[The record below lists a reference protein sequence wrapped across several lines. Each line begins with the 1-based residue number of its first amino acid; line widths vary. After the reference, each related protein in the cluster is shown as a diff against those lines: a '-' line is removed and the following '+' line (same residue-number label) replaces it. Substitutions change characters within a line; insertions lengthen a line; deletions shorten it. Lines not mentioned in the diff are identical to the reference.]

1 MAMVVKNN
9 LQAKNTL
16 NQLGKNDKAKEKN
29 LKALATGM
37 KINSAGDDASGLSI
51 SERMEVQI
59 RGLDQD
65 NDNAQTGA
73 NMLKTAEGAV
83 SSTVD
88 ILRTLKEKAIEAAND
103 TATTT
108 DRQTIQKLF
117 DQYADQI
124 DDNALVTYNG
134 KYLLDG
140 SRQGLSQ
147 KTQQAFTNEQLGK
160 DMKLTTK
167 LTDLTRRDGSSLNIL
182 AGDTVNVS
190 YVKDGKT
197 YSASYAAK
205 DTTVEDIFK
214 QMNAIAGDVFDVA
227 GMRDTAEIGTGA
239 AGQTVKTAD
248 GESAISVKAKDAGT
262 AGSISGFTIGIS
274 DSQGQMKK
282 TVNSALDAFTETI
295 QAKDARADGSLKMQ
309 IGADANNTL
318 NIPLGDMSS
327 RALGLRGRDGSVLDV
342 TTQKGANAAMDVLDK
357 ALERALDQETTVGA
371 MSSRLDYT
379 ISNLTVQSE
388 NLTDAKSTLLDA
400 DMAKEMLAYT
410 RENVLMQA
418 AMAMLAQNNK
428 NAGWFLSLLG

>member
-1 MAMVVKNN
+1 MTINN
-9 LQAKNTL
+9 YVMSIGILNTL
-16 NQLGKNDKAKEKN
+16 NKHSASMANHMQHI
-29 LKALATGM
+29 ATGLR
-37 KINSAGDDASGLSI
+37 IARVADDPAGWAIGQ
-51 SERMEVQI
+51 RMDVRI
-59 RGLDQD
+59 RGLDAASR
-65 NDNAQTGA
+65 NAQQSKSL
-73 NMLKTAEGAV
+73 LKVADGGI

-103 TATTT
+103 TATTA

-160 DMKLTTK
+160 DTELKTK

-214 QMNAIAGDVFDVA
+214 QMNAIAGDVFDIA
-227 GMRDTAEIGTGA
+227 GMSDTAEIGTGA

-309 IGADANNTL
+309 IGADANNSL

-418 AMAMLAQNNK
+418 AMAMLAQNNQ

>member
-1 MAMVVKNN
+1 MTINN
-9 LQAKNTL
+9 YVMSIGILNTL
-16 NQLGKNDKAKEKN
+16 NKHSASMANHLRHIS
-29 LKALATGM
+29 TGLR
-37 KINSAGDDASGLSI
+37 IANVADDPAGWAIGQ
-51 SERMEVQI
+51 RMDVRI
-59 RGLDQD
+59 RGLDQA
-65 NDNAQTGA
+65 NRNAQQSKSL
-73 NMLKTAEGAV
+73 LKVADGGI

-103 TATTT
+103 TATTA

-140 SRQGLSQ
+140 SRQELSQ

-214 QMNAIAGDVFDVA
+214 QMNAIAGDVFDIA
-227 GMRDTAEIGTGA
+227 GMSDTAEIGTGA

-282 TVNSALDAFTETI
+282 TVNSALDAFTEII

>member
-1 MAMVVKNN
+1 MTINN
-9 LQAKNTL
+9 YVMSIGILNTL
-16 NQLGKNDKAKEKN
+16 NKHSASMANHLRHIS
-29 LKALATGM
+29 TGLR
-37 KINSAGDDASGLSI
+37 IANVADDPAGWAIGQ
-51 SERMEVQI
+51 RMDVRI
-59 RGLDQD
+59 RGLDQA
-65 NDNAQTGA
+65 NRNAQQSKSL
-73 NMLKTAEGAV
+73 LKVADGGI

-103 TATTT
+103 TATTA

-140 SRQGLSQ
+140 SRQELSQ

-160 DMKLTTK
+160 DTQLGTK

-214 QMNAIAGDVFDVA
+214 QMNAIAGDVFDIA
-227 GMRDTAEIGTGA
+227 GMSDTAEIGTGA

-379 ISNLTVQSE
+379 TSNLTVQSE

-410 RENVLMQA
+410 RESVLMQA

>member
-1 MAMVVKNN
+1 MTINN
-9 LQAKNTL
+9 YVMSIGILNTL
-16 NQLGKNDKAKEKN
+16 NKHSASMANHLRHIS
-29 LKALATGM
+29 TGLR
-37 KINSAGDDASGLSI
+37 IANVADDPAGWAIGQ
-51 SERMEVQI
+51 RMDVRI
-59 RGLDQD
+59 RGLDQA
-65 NDNAQTGA
+65 NRNAQQA
-73 NMLKTAEGAV
+73 KSLLKVADGGI

-103 TATTT
+103 TATTA
-108 DRQTIQKLF
+108 DRQTIQKIF

-140 SRQGLSQ
+140 SRQERSRQ
-147 KTQQAFTNEQLGK
+147 TQQAFTNEQLGK
-160 DMKLTTK
+160 DTQLGTK

-205 DTTVEDIFK
+205 DTTVADIFK
-214 QMNAIAGDVFDVA
+214 QMNAIAGDVFDIA
-227 GMRDTAEIGTGA
+227 GMSDTAEIGTGA
-239 AGQTVKTAD
+239 VGQTVKTVD
-248 GESAISVKAKDAGT
+248 GENAISVKAKDAGT

-410 RENVLMQA
+410 RESVLMQA

>member
-1 MAMVVKNN
+1 MTINN
-9 LQAKNTL
+9 YVMSIGILNTL
-16 NQLGKNDKAKEKN
+16 NKHSASMANHLRHIS
-29 LKALATGM
+29 TGLR
-37 KINSAGDDASGLSI
+37 IANVADDPAGWAIGQ
-51 SERMEVQI
+51 RMDVRI
-59 RGLDQD
+59 RGLDQA
-65 NDNAQTGA
+65 NRNAQQA
-73 NMLKTAEGAV
+73 KSLLKVADGGI

-103 TATTT
+103 TATTA

-140 SRQGLSQ
+140 SRQERSRQ
-147 KTQQAFTNEQLGK
+147 TQQAFTNEQLGK
-160 DMKLTTK
+160 DTQLGTK

-182 AGDTVNVS
+182 AGDTVNIS

-214 QMNAIAGDVFDVA
+214 QMNAIAGDVFDIA
-227 GMRDTAEIGTGA
+227 GMSDTAEIGTGA

-410 RENVLMQA
+410 RESVLMQA

-428 NAGWFLSLLG
+428 NAGW

>member
-1 MAMVVKNN
+1 MTINN
-9 LQAKNTL
+9 YVMSIGILNTL
-16 NQLGKNDKAKEKN
+16 NKHSASMANHLRHIS
-29 LKALATGM
+29 TGLR
-37 KINSAGDDASGLSI
+37 IANVADDPAGWAIGQ
-51 SERMEVQI
+51 RMDVRI
-59 RGLDQD
+59 RGLDAA
-65 NDNAQTGA
+65 NRNAQQSKSL
-73 NMLKTAEGAV
+73 LKVADGGI

-103 TATTT
+103 TATTA

-140 SRQGLSQ
+140 SRQELSQ

-205 DTTVEDIFK
+205 DTTVADIFK
-214 QMNAIAGDVFDVA
+214 QMNAIAGDVFDIA
-227 GMRDTAEIGTGA
+227 GMSDTAEIGTGA
-239 AGQTVKTAD
+239 AGQTVKTVD
-248 GESAISVKAKDAGT
+248 GENAISVKAKDAGT

-357 ALERALDQETTVGA
+357 ALERALDHETTVGA

>member
-1 MAMVVKNN
+1 MTINN
-9 LQAKNTL
+9 YVMSIGILNTL
-16 NQLGKNDKAKEKN
+16 NKHSASMANHLRHIS
-29 LKALATGM
+29 TGLR
-37 KINSAGDDASGLSI
+37 IANVADDPAGWAIGQ
-51 SERMEVQI
+51 RMDVRI
-59 RGLDQD
+59 RGLDQA
-65 NDNAQTGA
+65 NRNAQQSKSL
-73 NMLKTAEGAV
+73 LKVADGGI

-140 SRQGLSQ
+140 SRQELSQ

-160 DMKLTTK
+160 DTQLGTK

-214 QMNAIAGDVFDVA
+214 QMNAIAGDVFDIA
-227 GMRDTAEIGTGA
+227 GMSDTAEIGTGA
-239 AGQTVKTAD
+239 VGQTVKTVD
-248 GESAISVKAKDAGT
+248 GENAISVKAKDAGT

-388 NLTDAKSTLLDA
+388 NLTNAKSTLLDA

>member
-1 MAMVVKNN
+1 MTINN
-9 LQAKNTL
+9 YVMSIGILNTL
-16 NQLGKNDKAKEKN
+16 NKHSASMANHLRHIS
-29 LKALATGM
+29 TGLR
-37 KINSAGDDASGLSI
+37 IANVADDPAGWAIGQ
-51 SERMEVQI
+51 RMDVRI
-59 RGLDQD
+59 RGLDQA
-65 NDNAQTGA
+65 NRNAQQSKSL
-73 NMLKTAEGAV
+73 LKVADGGI

-140 SRQGLSQ
+140 SRQELSQ

-160 DMKLTTK
+160 DTQLGTK

-214 QMNAIAGDVFDVA
+214 QMNAIAGDVFDIA
-227 GMRDTAEIGTGA
+227 GMSDTAEIGTGA

-410 RENVLMQA
+410 RESVLMQA

>member
-1 MAMVVKNN
+1 MTINN
-9 LQAKNTL
+9 YVMSIGILNTL
-16 NQLGKNDKAKEKN
+16 NKHSASMANHLRHIS
-29 LKALATGM
+29 TGLR
-37 KINSAGDDASGLSI
+37 IANVADDPAGWAIGQ
-51 SERMEVQI
+51 RMDVRI
-59 RGLDQD
+59 RGLDQA
-65 NDNAQTGA
+65 NRNAQQA
-73 NMLKTAEGAV
+73 KSLLKVADGGI

-103 TATTT
+103 TATTA

-140 SRQGLSQ
+140 SRQERSRQ
-147 KTQQAFTNEQLGK
+147 TQQAFTNEQLGK
-160 DMKLTTK
+160 DTQLGTK

-182 AGDTVNVS
+182 AGDTVNIS

-239 AGQTVKTAD
+239 VGQTVKTVD
-248 GESAISVKAKDAGT
+248 GENAISVKAKDAGT

-410 RENVLMQA
+410 RESVLMQA

>member
-1 MAMVVKNN
+1 MTINN
-9 LQAKNTL
+9 YVMSIGILNTL
-16 NQLGKNDKAKEKN
+16 NKHSASMANHLRHIS
-29 LKALATGM
+29 TGLR
-37 KINSAGDDASGLSI
+37 IANVADDPAGWAIGQ
-51 SERMEVQI
+51 RMDVRI
-59 RGLDQD
+59 RGLDQA
-65 NDNAQTGA
+65 NRNAQQSKSL
-73 NMLKTAEGAV
+73 LKVADGGI

-103 TATTT
+103 TATTA

-140 SRQGLSQ
+140 SRQERSRQ
-147 KTQQAFTNEQLGK
+147 TQQAFTNEQLGK
-160 DMKLTTK
+160 DTQLGTK

-182 AGDTVNVS
+182 AGDTVNIS

-205 DTTVEDIFK
+205 DTTVADIFK
-214 QMNAIAGDVFDVA
+214 QMNAIAGDVFDIA
-227 GMRDTAEIGTGA
+227 GMSDTAEIGTGA
-239 AGQTVKTAD
+239 AGQTVKTVD
-248 GESAISVKAKDAGT
+248 GENAISVKAKDAGT

-410 RENVLMQA
+410 RESVLMQA

>member
-1 MAMVVKNN
+1 MTINN
-9 LQAKNTL
+9 YVMSIGILNTL
-16 NQLGKNDKAKEKN
+16 NKHSASMANHLRHIS
-29 LKALATGM
+29 TGLR
-37 KINSAGDDASGLSI
+37 IANVADDPAGWAIGQ
-51 SERMEVQI
+51 RMDVRI
-59 RGLDQD
+59 RGLDQA
-65 NDNAQTGA
+65 NRNAQQA
-73 NMLKTAEGAV
+73 KSLLKVADGGI

-103 TATTT
+103 TATTA

-117 DQYADQI
+117 DQYAEQI

-140 SRQGLSQ
+140 SRQELSQ

-160 DMKLTTK
+160 DTQLGTK

-182 AGDTVNVS
+182 AGDTVNIS

-205 DTTVEDIFK
+205 DTTVADIFK
-214 QMNAIAGDVFDVA
+214 QMNAIAGDVFDIA
-227 GMRDTAEIGTGA
+227 GMSDTAEIGTGA
-239 AGQTVKTAD
+239 AGQTVKTVD
-248 GESAISVKAKDAGT
+248 GENATSVKAKDAGT

-410 RENVLMQA
+410 RESVLMQA

>member
-1 MAMVVKNN
+1 MTINN
-9 LQAKNTL
+9 YVMSIGILNTL
-16 NQLGKNDKAKEKN
+16 NKHSASMANHLRHIS
-29 LKALATGM
+29 TGLR
-37 KINSAGDDASGLSI
+37 IANVADDPAGWAIGQ
-51 SERMEVQI
+51 RMDVRI
-59 RGLDQD
+59 RGLDQA
-65 NDNAQTGA
+65 NRNAQQSKSL
-73 NMLKTAEGAV
+73 LKVADGGI

-103 TATTT
+103 TATTA

-140 SRQGLSQ
+140 SRQERSRQ
-147 KTQQAFTNEQLGK
+147 TQQAFTNEQLGK
-160 DMKLTTK
+160 DTQLGTK

-182 AGDTVNVS
+182 AGDTVNIS

-239 AGQTVKTAD
+239 VGQTVKTVD
-248 GESAISVKAKDAGT
+248 GENAISVKAKDAGT

>member
-1 MAMVVKNN
+1 MTINN
-9 LQAKNTL
+9 YVMSIGILNTL
-16 NQLGKNDKAKEKN
+16 NKHSASMATHMQHI
-29 LKALATGM
+29 ATGLR
-37 KINSAGDDASGLSI
+37 IARVADDPAGWAIGQRMDVRICSLDAAS
-51 SERMEVQI
+51 R
-59 RGLDQD
+59 
-65 NDNAQTGA
+65 NAQQSKSL
-73 NMLKTAEGAV
+73 LKVADGGI

-103 TATTT
+103 TATTA

-160 DMKLTTK
+160 DTQLTTK

-182 AGDTVNVS
+182 AGDTVNIS

-227 GMRDTAEIGTGA
+227 GMSDTEEIGTGA
-239 AGQTVKTAD
+239 AGQTVKTID
-248 GESAISVKAKDAGT
+248 GEHAISVKAKDAGT

-274 DSQGQMKK
+274 DSKGQMKK
-282 TVNSALDAFTETI
+282 TVSSALDAFTETI

-309 IGADANNTL
+309 IGADANNSL

-418 AMAMLAQNNK
+418 AMAMLAQNNQ

>member
-1 MAMVVKNN
+1 MTINN
-9 LQAKNTL
+9 YVMSIGILNTL
-16 NQLGKNDKAKEKN
+16 NKHSASMANHLRHIS
-29 LKALATGM
+29 TGLR
-37 KINSAGDDASGLSI
+37 IANVADDPAGWAIGQ
-51 SERMEVQI
+51 RMDVRI
-59 RGLDQD
+59 RGLDQA
-65 NDNAQTGA
+65 NRNAQQSKSL
-73 NMLKTAEGAV
+73 LKVADGGI

-103 TATTT
+103 TATTA

-205 DTTVEDIFK
+205 DTTVADIFK
-214 QMNAIAGDVFDVA
+214 QMNAIAGDVFDIA
-227 GMRDTAEIGTGA
+227 GMSDTAEIGTGA
-239 AGQTVKTAD
+239 VGQTVKTVD
-248 GESAISVKAKDAGT
+248 GENAISVKAKDAGT

-410 RENVLMQA
+410 RESVLMQA

>member
-1 MAMVVKNN
+1 MTINN
-9 LQAKNTL
+9 YVMSIGILNTL
-16 NQLGKNDKAKEKN
+16 NKHSASMANHLRHIS
-29 LKALATGM
+29 TGLR
-37 KINSAGDDASGLSI
+37 IANVADDPAGWAIGQ
-51 SERMEVQI
+51 RMDVRI
-59 RGLDQD
+59 RGLDQA
-65 NDNAQTGA
+65 NRNAQQSKSL
-73 NMLKTAEGAV
+73 LKVADGGI

-103 TATTT
+103 TATTA

-140 SRQGLSQ
+140 SRQELSQ

-160 DMKLTTK
+160 DMQLGTK

-182 AGDTVNVS
+182 AGDMVNVS

-214 QMNAIAGDVFDVA
+214 QMNAIAGDVFDIA
-227 GMRDTAEIGTGA
+227 GMSDTAEIGTGA

>member
-1 MAMVVKNN
+1 MTINN
-9 LQAKNTL
+9 YVMSIGILNTL
-16 NQLGKNDKAKEKN
+16 NKHSASMANHLRHIS
-29 LKALATGM
+29 TGLR
-37 KINSAGDDASGLSI
+37 IANVADDPAGWAIGQ
-51 SERMEVQI
+51 RMDVRI
-59 RGLDQD
+59 RGLDQA
-65 NDNAQTGA
+65 NRNAQQSKSL
-73 NMLKTAEGAV
+73 LKVADGGI

-103 TATTT
+103 TATTA

-140 SRQGLSQ
+140 SRQELSQ

-214 QMNAIAGDVFDVA
+214 QMNAIAGDVFDIA
-227 GMRDTAEIGTGA
+227 GMSDTAEIGTGA

>member
-1 MAMVVKNN
+1 MTINN
-9 LQAKNTL
+9 YVMSIGILNTL
-16 NQLGKNDKAKEKN
+16 NKHSASMANHLRHIS
-29 LKALATGM
+29 TGLR
-37 KINSAGDDASGLSI
+37 IANVADDPAGWAIGQ
-51 SERMEVQI
+51 RMDVRI
-59 RGLDQD
+59 RGLDQA
-65 NDNAQTGA
+65 NRNAQQSKSL
-73 NMLKTAEGAV
+73 LKVADGGI

-103 TATTT
+103 TATTA

-140 SRQGLSQ
+140 SRQELSQ

-160 DMKLTTK
+160 DTQLGTK

-214 QMNAIAGDVFDVA
+214 QMNAIAGDVFDIA
-227 GMRDTAEIGTGA
+227 GMSDTAEIGTGA
-239 AGQTVKTAD
+239 AGQTVKTVD
-248 GESAISVKAKDAGT
+248 GENAISVKAKDAGT

>member
-1 MAMVVKNN
+1 MTINN
-9 LQAKNTL
+9 YVMSIGILNTL
-16 NQLGKNDKAKEKN
+16 NKHSASMANHLRHIS
-29 LKALATGM
+29 TGLR
-37 KINSAGDDASGLSI
+37 IANVADDPAGWAIGQ
-51 SERMEVQI
+51 RMDVRI
-59 RGLDQD
+59 RGLDQA
-65 NDNAQTGA
+65 NRNAQQSKSL
-73 NMLKTAEGAV
+73 LKVADGGI

-103 TATTT
+103 TATTA

-140 SRQGLSQ
+140 SRQELSQ

-214 QMNAIAGDVFDVA
+214 QMNAIAGDVFDIA
-227 GMRDTAEIGTGA
+227 GMSDTAEIGTGA
-239 AGQTVKTAD
+239 AGQTVKTVD

>member
-1 MAMVVKNN
+1 MTINN
-9 LQAKNTL
+9 YVMSIGILNTL
-16 NQLGKNDKAKEKN
+16 NKHSASMANHLRHIS
-29 LKALATGM
+29 TGLR
-37 KINSAGDDASGLSI
+37 IANVADDPAGWAIGQ
-51 SERMEVQI
+51 RMDVRI
-59 RGLDQD
+59 RGLDQA
-65 NDNAQTGA
+65 NRNAQQSKSL
-73 NMLKTAEGAV
+73 LKVADGGI

-103 TATTT
+103 TATTA

-167 LTDLTRRDGSSLNIL
+167 LTDLTRRDGSSLDIL

-214 QMNAIAGDVFDVA
+214 QMNAIAGDVFDIA
-227 GMRDTAEIGTGA
+227 GMSDTAEIGTGA

-410 RENVLMQA
+410 RESVLMQA

>member
-1 MAMVVKNN
+1 MTINN
-9 LQAKNTL
+9 YVMSIGILNTL
-16 NQLGKNDKAKEKN
+16 NKHSASMANHLRHIS
-29 LKALATGM
+29 TGLR
-37 KINSAGDDASGLSI
+37 IANVADDPAGWAIGQ
-51 SERMEVQI
+51 RMDVRI
-59 RGLDQD
+59 RGLDQA
-65 NDNAQTGA
+65 NRNAQQSKSL
-73 NMLKTAEGAV
+73 LKVADGGI

-103 TATTT
+103 TATTA

-140 SRQGLSQ
+140 SRQELSQ

-160 DMKLTTK
+160 DMQLGTK

-214 QMNAIAGDVFDVA
+214 QMNAIAGDVFDIA
-227 GMRDTAEIGTGA
+227 GMSDTAEIGTGA

-357 ALERALDQETTVGA
+357 SLERALDQETTVGA

>member
-1 MAMVVKNN
+1 MTINN
-9 LQAKNTL
+9 YVMSIGILNTL
-16 NQLGKNDKAKEKN
+16 NKHSASMANHLRHIS
-29 LKALATGM
+29 TGLR
-37 KINSAGDDASGLSI
+37 IANVADDPAGWAIGQ
-51 SERMEVQI
+51 RMDVRI
-59 RGLDQD
+59 RGLDQA
-65 NDNAQTGA
+65 NRNAQQSKSL
-73 NMLKTAEGAV
+73 LKVADGGI

-103 TATTT
+103 TATTA

-214 QMNAIAGDVFDVA
+214 QMNAIAGDVFDIA
-227 GMRDTAEIGTGA
+227 GMSDTAEIGTGA
-239 AGQTVKTAD
+239 VGQTVKTVD
-248 GESAISVKAKDAGT
+248 GENAISVKAKDAGT

-410 RENVLMQA
+410 RESVLMQA

>member
-1 MAMVVKNN
+1 MTINN
-9 LQAKNTL
+9 YVMSIGILNTL
-16 NQLGKNDKAKEKN
+16 NKHSASMANHLRHIS
-29 LKALATGM
+29 TGLR
-37 KINSAGDDASGLSI
+37 IANVVDDPAGWAIGQ
-51 SERMEVQI
+51 RMDVRI
-59 RGLDQD
+59 RGLDQA
-65 NDNAQTGA
+65 NRNAQQSKSL
-73 NMLKTAEGAV
+73 LKVADGGI

-103 TATTT
+103 TATTA

-140 SRQGLSQ
+140 SRQELSQ

-214 QMNAIAGDVFDVA
+214 QMNAIAGDVFDIA
-227 GMRDTAEIGTGA
+227 GMSDTAEIGTGA

>member
-1 MAMVVKNN
+1 MTINN
-9 LQAKNTL
+9 YVMSIGILNTL
-16 NQLGKNDKAKEKN
+16 NKHSASMANHLRHIS
-29 LKALATGM
+29 TGLR
-37 KINSAGDDASGLSI
+37 IANVADDPAGWAIGQ
-51 SERMEVQI
+51 RMDVRI
-59 RGLDQD
+59 RGLDQA
-65 NDNAQTGA
+65 NRNAQQA
-73 NMLKTAEGAV
+73 KSLLKVADGGI

-103 TATTT
+103 TATTA

-140 SRQGLSQ
+140 SRQGISQ

-205 DTTVEDIFK
+205 DTTVADIFK
-214 QMNAIAGDVFDVA
+214 QMNAIAGDVFDIA
-227 GMRDTAEIGTGA
+227 GMSDTAEIGTGA
-239 AGQTVKTAD
+239 AGQTVKTVD
-248 GESAISVKAKDAGT
+248 GENAISVKAKDAGT

-410 RENVLMQA
+410 RESVLMQA

>member
-1 MAMVVKNN
+1 MTINN
-9 LQAKNTL
+9 YVMSIGILNTL
-16 NQLGKNDKAKEKN
+16 NKHSASMANHLRHIS
-29 LKALATGM
+29 TGLR
-37 KINSAGDDASGLSI
+37 IANVADDPAGWAIGQ
-51 SERMEVQI
+51 RMDVRI
-59 RGLDQD
+59 RGLDQA
-65 NDNAQTGA
+65 NRNAQQSKSL
-73 NMLKTAEGAV
+73 LKVADGGI

-140 SRQGLSQ
+140 SRQELSQ

-160 DMKLTTK
+160 DTQLGTK

-182 AGDTVNVS
+182 AGDTVNIS

-214 QMNAIAGDVFDVA
+214 QMNAIAGDVFDIA
-227 GMRDTAEIGTGA
+227 GMSDTAEIGTGA
-239 AGQTVKTAD
+239 VGQTVKTVD
-248 GESAISVKAKDAGT
+248 GENAISVKAKDAGT

-410 RENVLMQA
+410 RESVLMQA

>member
-1 MAMVVKNN
+1 MTINN
-9 LQAKNTL
+9 YVMSIGILNTL
-16 NQLGKNDKAKEKN
+16 NKHSASMANHLRHIS
-29 LKALATGM
+29 TGLR
-37 KINSAGDDASGLSI
+37 IANVADDPAGWAIGQ
-51 SERMEVQI
+51 RMDVRI
-59 RGLDQD
+59 RGLDQA
-65 NDNAQTGA
+65 NRNAQQA
-73 NMLKTAEGAV
+73 KSLLKVADGGI

-103 TATTT
+103 TATTA

-140 SRQGLSQ
+140 SRQERSRQ
-147 KTQQAFTNEQLGK
+147 TQQAFTNEQLGK
-160 DMKLTTK
+160 DTQLGTK

-205 DTTVEDIFK
+205 DTTVADIFK
-214 QMNAIAGDVFDVA
+214 QMNAIAGDVFDIA
-227 GMRDTAEIGTGA
+227 GMSDTAEIGTGA
-239 AGQTVKTAD
+239 AGQTVKTVD
-248 GESAISVKAKDAGT
+248 GENAISVKAKDAGT

-410 RENVLMQA
+410 RESVLMQA

>member
-1 MAMVVKNN
+1 MTINN
-9 LQAKNTL
+9 YVMSIGILNTL
-16 NQLGKNDKAKEKN
+16 NKHSASMANHLRHIS
-29 LKALATGM
+29 TGLR
-37 KINSAGDDASGLSI
+37 IANVADDPAGWAIGQ
-51 SERMEVQI
+51 RMDVRI
-59 RGLDQD
+59 RGLDQA
-65 NDNAQTGA
+65 NRNAQQA
-73 NMLKTAEGAV
+73 KSLLKVADGGI

-103 TATTT
+103 TATTA

-140 SRQGLSQ
+140 SRQELSQ

-160 DMKLTTK
+160 DTQLGTK

-182 AGDTVNVS
+182 AGDTVNIS

-239 AGQTVKTAD
+239 VGQTVKTVD
-248 GESAISVKAKDAGT
+248 GENAISVKAKDAGT

-410 RENVLMQA
+410 RESVLMQA

>member
-1 MAMVVKNN
+1 MTINN
-9 LQAKNTL
+9 YVMSIGILNTL
-16 NQLGKNDKAKEKN
+16 NKHSASMATHMQHI
-29 LKALATGM
+29 ATGLR
-37 KINSAGDDASGLSI
+37 IARVADDPAGWAIGQRMDVRICSLDAAS
-51 SERMEVQI
+51 R
-59 RGLDQD
+59 
-65 NDNAQTGA
+65 NAQQSKSL
-73 NMLKTAEGAV
+73 LKVADGGI

-103 TATTT
+103 TATTA

-160 DMKLTTK
+160 DTELTTK
-167 LTDLTRRDGSSLNIL
+167 LTDLTRRDGSRLNIL
-182 AGDTVNVS
+182 AGDTVNIS

-197 YSASYAAK
+197 FSASYAAK
-205 DTTVEDIFK
+205 DTTVADIFK

-227 GMRDTAEIGTGA
+227 GMSDTEEIGTGA
-239 AGQTVKTAD
+239 AGQTVKTID
-248 GESAISVKAKDAGT
+248 GEHAISVKAKDADT

-274 DSQGQMKK
+274 DSKGQMKK
-282 TVNSALDAFTETI
+282 TVSSALDAFTETI

-309 IGADANNTL
+309 IGADANNSL

-418 AMAMLAQNNK
+418 AMAMLAQNNQ

>member
-1 MAMVVKNN
+1 MTINN
-9 LQAKNTL
+9 YVMSIGILNTL
-16 NQLGKNDKAKEKN
+16 NKHSASMANHLRHIS
-29 LKALATGM
+29 TGLR
-37 KINSAGDDASGLSI
+37 IANVADDPAGWAIGQ
-51 SERMEVQI
+51 RMDVRI
-59 RGLDQD
+59 RGLDQASR
-65 NDNAQTGA
+65 NAQQSKSL
-73 NMLKTAEGAV
+73 LKVADGGI

-140 SRQGLSQ
+140 SRQELSQ

-214 QMNAIAGDVFDVA
+214 QMNAIAGDVFDIA
-227 GMRDTAEIGTGA
+227 GMSDTAEIGTGA
-239 AGQTVKTAD
+239 AGQTVKTVD

-400 DMAKEMLAYT
+400 DMAKEMLEYT
-410 RENVLMQA
+410 KESVLMQA
-418 AMAMLAQNNK
+418 AMAMLAQNNQ

>member
-1 MAMVVKNN
+1 MTINN
-9 LQAKNTL
+9 YVMSIGILNTL
-16 NQLGKNDKAKEKN
+16 NKHSASMANHLRHIS
-29 LKALATGM
+29 TGLR
-37 KINSAGDDASGLSI
+37 IANVADDPAGWAIGQ
-51 SERMEVQI
+51 RMDVRI
-59 RGLDQD
+59 RGLDAA
-65 NDNAQTGA
+65 NRNAQQSKSL
-73 NMLKTAEGAV
+73 LKVADGGI

-103 TATTT
+103 TATTA

-160 DMKLTTK
+160 DTQLGTK

-214 QMNAIAGDVFDVA
+214 QMNAIAGDVFDIA
-227 GMRDTAEIGTGA
+227 GMSDTAEIGTGA

>member
-1 MAMVVKNN
+1 MTINN
-9 LQAKNTL
+9 YVMSIGILNTL
-16 NQLGKNDKAKEKN
+16 NKHSASMANHLRHIS
-29 LKALATGM
+29 TGLR
-37 KINSAGDDASGLSI
+37 IANVADDPAGWAIGQ
-51 SERMEVQI
+51 RMDVRI
-59 RGLDQD
+59 RGLDQA
-65 NDNAQTGA
+65 NRNAQQSKSL
-73 NMLKTAEGAV
+73 LKVADGGI

-103 TATTT
+103 TATTA

-140 SRQGLSQ
+140 SRQELSQ

-205 DTTVEDIFK
+205 DTTVADIFK
-214 QMNAIAGDVFDVA
+214 QMNAIAGDVFDIA
-227 GMRDTAEIGTGA
+227 GMSDTAEIGTGA
-239 AGQTVKTAD
+239 AGQTVKTVD
-248 GESAISVKAKDAGT
+248 GENAISVKAKDAGT

>member
-1 MAMVVKNN
+1 MTINN
-9 LQAKNTL
+9 YVMSIGILNTL
-16 NQLGKNDKAKEKN
+16 NKHSASMANHLRHIS
-29 LKALATGM
+29 TGLR
-37 KINSAGDDASGLSI
+37 IANVADDPAGWAIGQ
-51 SERMEVQI
+51 RMDVRI
-59 RGLDQD
+59 RGLDQA
-65 NDNAQTGA
+65 NRNAQQSKSL
-73 NMLKTAEGAV
+73 LKVADGGI

-103 TATTT
+103 TATTM

-140 SRQGLSQ
+140 SRQELSQ

-214 QMNAIAGDVFDVA
+214 QMNAIAGDVFDIA
-227 GMRDTAEIGTGA
+227 GMSDTAEIGTGA

>member
-1 MAMVVKNN
+1 MTINN
-9 LQAKNTL
+9 YVMSIGILNTL
-16 NQLGKNDKAKEKN
+16 NKHSASMANHLRHIS
-29 LKALATGM
+29 TGLR
-37 KINSAGDDASGLSI
+37 IANVADDPAGWAIGQ
-51 SERMEVQI
+51 RMDVRI
-59 RGLDQD
+59 RGLDQA
-65 NDNAQTGA
+65 NRNAQQSKSL
-73 NMLKTAEGAV
+73 LKVADGGI

-103 TATTT
+103 TATTA

-140 SRQGLSQ
+140 SRQELSQ

-160 DMKLTTK
+160 DTQLGTK

-205 DTTVEDIFK
+205 DTTVADIFK
-214 QMNAIAGDVFDVA
+214 QMNAIAGDVFDIA
-227 GMRDTAEIGTGA
+227 GMSDTAEIGTGA
-239 AGQTVKTAD
+239 AGQTVKTVD
-248 GESAISVKAKDAGT
+248 GENAISVKAKDAGT
-262 AGSISGFTIGIS
+262 AGGISGFTIGIS

-410 RENVLMQA
+410 RESVLMQA

>member
-1 MAMVVKNN
+1 MTINN
-9 LQAKNTL
+9 YVMSIGILNTL
-16 NQLGKNDKAKEKN
+16 NKHSASMANHLRHIS
-29 LKALATGM
+29 TGLR
-37 KINSAGDDASGLSI
+37 IANVADDPAGWAIGH
-51 SERMEVQI
+51 RMEVRM
-59 RGLDQD
+59 RGLDQA
-65 NDNAQTGA
+65 NRNAQQSKSL
-73 NMLKTAEGAV
+73 LKVADGGI

-103 TATTT
+103 TATTA

-140 SRQGLSQ
+140 SRQELSQ

-160 DMKLTTK
+160 DTQLGTK

-205 DTTVEDIFK
+205 DTTVADIFK
-214 QMNAIAGDVFDVA
+214 QMNAIAGDVFDIA
-227 GMRDTAEIGTGA
+227 GMSDTAEIGRGA
-239 AGQTVKTAD
+239 GGQTGKTAD

>member
-1 MAMVVKNN
+1 MTINN
-9 LQAKNTL
+9 YVMSIGILNTL
-16 NQLGKNDKAKEKN
+16 NKHSASMANHLRHIS
-29 LKALATGM
+29 TGLR
-37 KINSAGDDASGLSI
+37 IANVADDPAGWAIGQ
-51 SERMEVQI
+51 RMDVRI
-59 RGLDQD
+59 RGLDQA
-65 NDNAQTGA
+65 NRNAQQSKSL
-73 NMLKTAEGAV
+73 LKVADGGI

-182 AGDTVNVS
+182 AGDMVNVS

-214 QMNAIAGDVFDVA
+214 QMNAIAGDVFDIA
-227 GMRDTAEIGTGA
+227 GMSDTAEIGTGA

-357 ALERALDQETTVGA
+357 ALKRALDQETTVGA

>member
-1 MAMVVKNN
+1 MTINN
-9 LQAKNTL
+9 YVMSIGILNTL
-16 NQLGKNDKAKEKN
+16 NKHSASMANHLRHIS
-29 LKALATGM
+29 TGLR
-37 KINSAGDDASGLSI
+37 IANVADDPAGWAIGQ
-51 SERMEVQI
+51 RMDVRI
-59 RGLDQD
+59 RGLDQA
-65 NDNAQTGA
+65 NRNAQQA
-73 NMLKTAEGAV
+73 KSLLKVADGGI

-103 TATTT
+103 TATTA

-140 SRQGLSQ
+140 SRQELSQ

-160 DMKLTTK
+160 DTQLGTK

-205 DTTVEDIFK
+205 DTTVADIFK
-214 QMNAIAGDVFDVA
+214 QMNAIAGDVFDIA
-227 GMRDTAEIGTGA
+227 GMSDTAEIGTGA
-239 AGQTVKTAD
+239 VGQTVKTVD
-248 GESAISVKAKDAGT
+248 GENAISVKAKDAGT

-410 RENVLMQA
+410 RESVLMQA

>member
-1 MAMVVKNN
+1 MTINN
-9 LQAKNTL
+9 YVMSIGILNTL
-16 NQLGKNDKAKEKN
+16 NKHSASMANHLRHIS
-29 LKALATGM
+29 TGLR
-37 KINSAGDDASGLSI
+37 IANVADDPAGWAIGQ
-51 SERMEVQI
+51 RMDVRI
-59 RGLDQD
+59 RGLDQA
-65 NDNAQTGA
+65 NRNAQQSKSL
-73 NMLKTAEGAV
+73 LKVADGGI

-103 TATTT
+103 TATTA

-140 SRQGLSQ
+140 SRQELSQ

-160 DMKLTTK
+160 DMQLGTK

-214 QMNAIAGDVFDVA
+214 QMNAIAGDVFDIA
-227 GMRDTAEIGTGA
+227 GMSDTAEIGTGA
-239 AGQTVKTAD
+239 VGQTVKTVD
-248 GESAISVKAKDAGT
+248 GENAISVKAKDAGT

>member
-1 MAMVVKNN
+1 MTINN
-9 LQAKNTL
+9 YVMSIGILNTL
-16 NQLGKNDKAKEKN
+16 NKHSASMANHLRHIS
-29 LKALATGM
+29 TGLR
-37 KINSAGDDASGLSI
+37 IANVADDPAGWAIGQ
-51 SERMEVQI
+51 RMDVRI
-59 RGLDQD
+59 RGLDQA
-65 NDNAQTGA
+65 NRNAQQSKSL
-73 NMLKTAEGAV
+73 LKVADGGI

-190 YVKDGKT
+190 YVKDGKM

-214 QMNAIAGDVFDVA
+214 QMNAIAGDVFDIA
-227 GMRDTAEIGTGA
+227 GMSDTAEIGTGA

-410 RENVLMQA
+410 RESVLMQA

>member
-1 MAMVVKNN
+1 M
-9 LQAKNTL
+9 
-16 NQLGKNDKAKEKN
+16 
-29 LKALATGM
+29 
-37 KINSAGDDASGLSI
+37 
-51 SERMEVQI
+51 
-59 RGLDQD
+59 
-65 NDNAQTGA
+65 
-73 NMLKTAEGAV
+73 
-83 SSTVD
+83 
-88 ILRTLKEKAIEAAND
+88 
-103 TATTT
+103 
-108 DRQTIQKLF
+108 
-117 DQYADQI
+117 
-124 DDNALVTYNG
+124 
-134 KYLLDG
+134 
-140 SRQGLSQ
+140 
-147 KTQQAFTNEQLGK
+147 
-160 DMKLTTK
+160 
-167 LTDLTRRDGSSLNIL
+167 
-182 AGDTVNVS
+182 NVS

-214 QMNAIAGDVFDVA
+214 QMNAIAGDVFDIA
-227 GMRDTAEIGTGA
+227 GMSDTAEIGTGA

>member
-1 MAMVVKNN
+1 MTINN
-9 LQAKNTL
+9 YVMSIGILNTL
-16 NQLGKNDKAKEKN
+16 NKHSASMANHLRHIS
-29 LKALATGM
+29 TGLR
-37 KINSAGDDASGLSI
+37 IANVADDPAGWAIGQ
-51 SERMEVQI
+51 RMDVRI
-59 RGLDQD
+59 RGLDQA
-65 NDNAQTGA
+65 NRNAQQSKSL
-73 NMLKTAEGAV
+73 LKVADGGI

-103 TATTT
+103 TATTA

-140 SRQGLSQ
+140 SRQELSQ

-160 DMKLTTK
+160 DTQLGTK

-205 DTTVEDIFK
+205 DTTVADIFK
-214 QMNAIAGDVFDVA
+214 QMNAIAGDVFDIA
-227 GMRDTAEIGTGA
+227 GMSDTAEIGTGA